1 MRVLIAPDSFK
12 GTLTAAGVAR
22 ALAAGWRQARLA
34 DAVVELPLAA
44 A

>member
-1 MRVLIAPDSFK
+1 MAGLRVLIATDSFE
-12 GTLTAAGVAR
+12 GTLTAAG
-22 ALAAGWRQARLA
+22 WRQD